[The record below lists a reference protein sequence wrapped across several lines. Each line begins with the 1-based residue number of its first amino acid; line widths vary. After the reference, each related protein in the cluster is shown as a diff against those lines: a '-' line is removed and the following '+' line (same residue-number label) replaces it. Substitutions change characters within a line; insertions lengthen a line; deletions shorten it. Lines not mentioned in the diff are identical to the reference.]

1 MKKIILFLFFG
12 FAFLK
17 QSNSQILRE
26 WVYDFNPSGI
36 NYGYGHG
43 VVCDHHDNV
52 YISGIISN
60 GTSMLPIFIKMNNSG
75 SLLFL
80 DTTSSGDRTTGN
92 LIYDSKSTVFSSGQ
106 YLNSLPNTYLEA
118 FDTSG
123 FLLWRKT
130 YYRGDSAQIFNVQI
144 DRSTNGFLFNI
155 GNYYDSLSVSHI
167 NLIKTDSL
175 GNLIWIKSDSGLN
188 ISRSFAQKLIAGNNG
203 RVYCIG
209 YGQVIGSNNE
219 DIILICYDESGNIIW
234 YRTIDGTLHDFDA
247 PWDIKLDSK
256 ENILVSAFIQDTV
269 INRNSFIAKFDTL
282 GNEIW
287 RNSFEGSGSRK
298 FVIDSNDNIYF
309 NNGIL
314 LSGDIF
320 GILKLD
326 SAGNLINSRNFSLP
340 NYSMFNLS
348 DIVIDD
354 SSNIYL
360 SGIGFSNTSVYDFV
374 TYKIDSSLTE
384 IWNDEYL
391 ISNTLGESPYA
402 LALDNSNNFYVAGQS
417 NYDQVSNTSN
427 LCVVKY
433 GNNLSTE
440 IHGIMKI
447 DLISVFPNPT
457 SENITIDLGISE
469 NEVSISITDVYGKL
483 FYKDFATALQEKSL
497 NIVDFPSG
505 IYFVKISK
513 GKFNF
518 TKKIIKY

>member
-1 MKKIILFLFFG
+1 M
-12 FAFLK
+12 
-17 QSNSQILRE
+17 
-26 WVYDFNPSGI
+26 
-36 NYGYGHG
+36 
-43 VVCDHHDNV
+43 
-52 YISGIISN
+52 
-60 GTSMLPIFIKMNNSG
+60 
-75 SLLFL
+75 
-80 DTTSSGDRTTGN
+80 
-92 LIYDSKSTVFSSGQ
+92 
-106 YLNSLPNTYLEA
+106 
-118 FDTSG
+118 
-123 FLLWRKT
+123 
-130 YYRGDSAQIFNVQI
+130 
-144 DRSTNGFLFNI
+144 
-155 GNYYDSLSVSHI
+155 
-167 NLIKTDSL
+167 
-175 GNLIWIKSDSGLN
+175 
-188 ISRSFAQKLIAGNNG
+188 
-203 RVYCIG
+203 
-209 YGQVIGSNNE
+209 
-219 DIILICYDESGNIIW
+219 
-234 YRTIDGTLHDFDA
+234 
-247 PWDIKLDSK
+247 DSK